1 MGLLDKVKR
10 QQDKP
15 KTTTKIEPTFT
26 PYEIE
31 LLLTMVKQ
39 TQFKGS
45 DLEKLYNLVLKLQNM
60 YLEIQNK
67 K

>member
-1 MGLLDKVKR
+1 MGLLDKV
-10 QQDKP
+10 
-15 KTTTKIEPTFT
+15 TKAKQPTKEPQNQPPFT

-31 LLLTMVKQ
+31 LLLNMVKQ

-45 DLEKLYNLVLKLQNM
+45 DLEKLYKLVLKLQNM